1 MLLIASA
8 DPGLIPMTSMVAV
21 VGNAEPDT
29 ARDNVAEQ
37 VGIAIA
43 EGRLGI
49 SLWRT
54 WRCHGSREPRGS
66 LGN

>member
-1 MLLIASA
+1 
-8 DPGLIPMTSMVAV
+8 MVAV

-43 EGRLGI
+43 KGGWGLV
-49 SLWRT
+49 
-54 WRCHGSREPRGS
+54 
-66 LGN
+66 